1 MLNTEAEILKAVKEK
16 DGELK
21 VLRDRFEADYGKW
34 RLEEFSLGSDY
45 DNYTSSSPKRL
56 VDKVT
61 EILADAFL
69 QIRIPLHKE
78 KKQERDQISNAERFI
93 YGAINLANSRLQAT
107 VQPTI
112 QEQMAFLSVL
122 RGWFALRAYIH
133 KNKNGETI
141 PDIRVWD
148 IFHTTWDV
156 GADGLL
162 WACHSHPI
170 SKSQAKAEYDIDLKK
185 SSTAYD
191 FWDNEKYAVIL
202 DKEFVI
208 KPEKH
213 GLKYPPILISMVGAT
228 PFIQSDL
235 YQDTIKDTGESILA
249 SDRNLFDK
257 VNKLKTYY
265 LTLVGQG
272 VHNPIAISSSDGKK
286 TLEKSPYHKGNVVQ
300 LNSDKGEKIE
310 PIFKPTMPSDAGNL
324 LGLIMREMTSEG
336 VLSLLSGISEAG
348 SGYRV
353 SLLTHAAS
361 TMLNNPKRSM
371 EQGYEWLA
379 RELLT
384 QYSAGGFGKLRLQ
397 GRDGSNE
404 YFDMEVSPKDIKGDW
419 FPEVRLRPSLPEDTA
434 ENYATAQLAVQNGL
448 LSRETVR
455 DKLLG
460 VQDTDAEEDKV
471 LREKASRIPSVMV
484 REIARTLAEDGRPDL
499 AMDLINEFQ
508 AQAAIPFEK
517 QSQKQ
522 KERPVEPQYATGMP
536 REVLPSEELGHHPR
550 PESLRRL
557 E

>member
-1 MLNTEAEILKAVKEK
+1 
-16 DGELK
+16 
-21 VLRDRFEADYGKW
+21 
-34 RLEEFSLGSDY
+34 
-45 DNYTSSSPKRL
+45 
-56 VDKVT
+56 
-61 EILADAFL
+61 
-69 QIRIPLHKE
+69 
-78 KKQERDQISNAERFI
+78 
-93 YGAINLANSRLQAT
+93 
-107 VQPTI
+107 
-112 QEQMAFLSVL
+112 
-122 RGWFALRAYIH
+122 
-133 KNKNGETI
+133 
-141 PDIRVWD
+141 
-148 IFHTTWDV
+148 
-156 GADGLL
+156 
-162 WACHSHPI
+162 
-170 SKSQAKAEYDIDLKK
+170 
-185 SSTAYD
+185 
-191 FWDNEKYAVIL
+191 
-202 DKEFVI
+202 
-208 KPEKH
+208 
-213 GLKYPPILISMVGAT
+213 
-228 PFIQSDL
+228 
-235 YQDTIKDTGESILA
+235 
-249 SDRNLFDK
+249 
-257 VNKLKTYY
+257 
-265 LTLVGQG
+265 
-272 VHNPIAISSSDGKK
+272 
-286 TLEKSPYHKGNVVQ
+286 
-300 LNSDKGEKIE
+300 
-310 PIFKPTMPSDAGNL
+310 MPSDAGNL

-536 REVLPSEELGHHPR
+536 REVLPSEELGKTPR
-550 PESLRRL
+550 PETLRRL